1 MKANYHT
8 HTYLC
13 QHAYETPRDYIENAI
28 RAGMETLG
36 FSDHVPYRF
45 LNGYVSKCRMP
56 LSEID
61 SYLSMMLELREEY
74 KGKIEILIGY
84 EVEYYRDEFA
94 GMLEEIRARHCDYII
109 LGQHYLY
116 NEYDEHGVHGGEERP
131 ENPAD
136 RFDVYADGILA
147 GIETGLYS
155 YVCHPDMRA
164 FEVSDAHFD
173 RRMTEILRAAKAHD
187 MPIECNLHGFY
198 MNRHYP
204 SERLFRLVR
213 EVGNEVILG
222 IDAHHAEEIGN
233 EALERRGRDFLAGFG
248 ITPIEKLKLKPIL

>member
-13 QHAYETPRDYIENAI
+13 HHAYETPRDYIENAI

-45 LNGYVSKCRMP
+45 LNGYVSKCRMH

-61 SYLSMMLELREEY
+61 SYLSMLLALREEY
-74 KGKIEILIGY
+74 RDRIEILIGY

-116 NEYDEHGVHGGEERP
+116 NEYDEHGEGRAET
-131 ENPAD
+131 PAD

-147 GIETGLYS
+147 GIDTGLYS

-164 FEVSDAHFD
+164 FDVSEEHFE
-173 RRMTEILRAAKAHD
+173 RRMTEICRAALKKD

-198 MNRHYP
+198 ENRHYP
-204 SERLFRLVR
+204 SDRVFRIVR
-213 EVGNEVILG
+213 NVGNEVILG

-233 EALERRGRDFLAGFG
+233 TALEQRGRDLLARHG
-248 ITPIEKLKLKPIL
+248 ITPIEKLKLKSIQ